1 MKNQISNEWL
11 KMNNQRTTTMETTRI
26 ELKDS
31 GVLFN
36 KELHEYWLGNKQLS
50 GITGMLQRQLFPNE
64 FEGIPESAINE
75 AARYGTEVH
84 ESIEMFDTS
93 WLNDGTQE
101 VQDYITLCKENN
113 LVHERS
119 EYTVTDGE
127 NWASNIDKVYR
138 ISDDTFSL
146 GDIKTYGT
154 MTPEKQEK
162 ARWQLSVYAYFF
174 ELQNTGAEVEKLF
187 IIHIRNKPKQDG
199 TFDHIRNILPI
210 ERIPSDI
217 CKELLDTD
225 LQGKQFINPYSIPEK
240 YRRQED
246 YIRQLIQTKDDVE
259 EKLKILKSE
268 ILEDMESKGVKT
280 WDTGTMR
287 LTRKLPTT
295 RVSFN
300 ATQFK
305 ADHPELD
312 YSPYERTSN
321 VSGSLLIAV

>member
-1 MKNQISNEWL
+1 MK
-11 KMNNQRTTTMETTRI
+11 TTRI

-36 KELHEYWLGNKQLS
+36 KEQHEYWLGGKQLS
-50 GITGMLQRQLFPNE
+50 GITGMLQRQLFPDE
-64 FEGIPESAINE
+64 FNNVPEGMLQE

-84 ESIEMFDTS
+84 ESIEAFDGS
-93 WLNDGTQE
+93 WINDGTQE
-101 VQDYITLCKENN
+101 VQDYISLCQENN

-138 ISDDTFSL
+138 SSDDTFSL

-154 MTPEKQEK
+154 MTSEKLEK
-162 ARWQLSVYAYFF
+162 ARWQLSIYAYFF
-174 ELQNTGAEVEKLF
+174 ELQNKGAKVGNLF
-187 IIHIRNKPKQDG
+187 ILHIRNKPKQDG
-199 TFDHIRNILPI
+199 TFDHISNIMPV

-225 LQGKQFINPYSIPEK
+225 PRGEQFINPYSIPEK
-240 YRRQED
+240 YREQED
-246 YIRQLIQTKDDVE
+246 YIRQLIQTKNE
-259 EKLKILKSE
+259 TEARLSEIKSE

-295 RVSFN
+295 RLSFN

>member
-1 MKNQISNEWL
+1 MK
-11 KMNNQRTTTMETTRI
+11 TTRI

-36 KELHEYWLGNKQLS
+36 KERHEYWLGDKQLS
-50 GITGMLQRQLFPNE
+50 GITGMLQRQLFPDE
-64 FEGIPESAINE
+64 FNNVPEEAIKE

-84 ESIEMFDTS
+84 ESIELFDSS
-93 WLNDGTQE
+93 WINDGTQE
-101 VQDYITLCKENN
+101 VQDYISLCQENG

-138 ISDDTFSL
+138 SSDDTFSL

-154 MTPEKQEK
+154 MTPDKLEK
-162 ARWQLSVYAYFF
+162 ARWQLSIYAYFF
-174 ELQNTGAEVEKLF
+174 KLQNQGAKVGNLF
-187 IIHIRNKPKQDG
+187 ILHIRNKPRNKPKQDG
-199 TFDHIRNILPI
+199 TFDHIRNIMPV

-225 LQGKQFINPYSIPEK
+225 LQGKQFINPYSIPKK
-240 YRRQED
+240 YREQEE
-246 YIRQLIQTKDDVE
+246 YIRQLIQTKDE
-259 EKLKILKSE
+259 TEARLSEIKSE

-295 RVSFN
+295 RLSFN
-300 ATQFK
+300 ANKFK

>member
-1 MKNQISNEWL
+1 MKNQVKQQL
-11 KMNNQRTTTMETTRI
+11 KSITMKTTRI

-31 GVLFN
+31 DVLFN
-36 KELHEYWLGNKQLS
+36 KERHEYWLGDKQLS
-50 GITGMLQRQLFPNE
+50 GITGMLQRQLFPDE
-64 FEGIPESAINE
+64 FNNVPEEAIKE
-75 AARYGTEVH
+75 AARYGTEIH
-84 ESIEMFDTS
+84 ESIELFDSS
-93 WLNDGTQE
+93 WINDGTQE
-101 VQDYITLCKENN
+101 VLDYIELCQENG

-138 ISDDTFSL
+138 SSDDTFSL

-154 MTPEKQEK
+154 MTSEKLEK
-162 ARWQLSVYAYFF
+162 ARWQLSIYAYFF
-174 ELQNTGAEVEKLF
+174 KLQNKGAKVDRLF
-187 IIHIRNKPKQDG
+187 ILHIRNKAKQDG
-199 TFDHIRNILPI
+199 TFDHIRNIMPV
-210 ERIPSDI
+210 ERIPSVI

-225 LQGKQFINPYSIPEK
+225 LMGKQFVNPYSIPDK

-246 YIRQLIQTKDDVE
+246 YIRRLIQTKDDVE

-295 RVSFN
+295 RLSFN

-321 VSGSLLIAV
+321 VSGSLMIAV

>member
-1 MKNQISNEWL
+1 
-11 KMNNQRTTTMETTRI
+11 METARI

-50 GITGMLQRQLFPNE
+50 GITGMIQRQLFPDE
-64 FEGIPESAINE
+64 FEGIPDNLLRE

-84 ESIEMFDTS
+84 ESIELFDSS
-93 WLNDGTQE
+93 WVNDGTQE
-101 VQDYITLCKENN
+101 VQDYISLCNENG

-138 ISDDTFSL
+138 VSDNSFSL

-154 MTPEKQEK
+154 MTPEKIEK

-174 ELQNTGAEVEKLF
+174 ELQNKGAKVEKLF
-187 IIHIRNKPKQDG
+187 IIHLRNKEKADG
-199 TFDHIRNILPI
+199 TFDHRAEIMPV
-210 ERIPSDI
+210 ERIPSQT
-217 CKELLDTD
+217 CKELLDAD
-225 LQGKQFINPYSIPEK
+225 LQGKKFTNPYSIPDKYKEK
-240 YRRQED
+240 EG
-246 YIRQLIQTKDDVE
+246 YIRQLIQTKNE
-259 EKLKILKSE
+259 MEARLSEIKSE
-268 ILEDMESKGVKT
+268 ILEDMEAVGVKT
-280 WDTGTMR
+280 WETETMK
-287 LTRKLPTT
+287 LTRKMPSV

-300 ATQFK
+300 AAKFK
-305 ADHPELD
+305 EDHPEID
-312 YSPYERTSN
+312 FKPYERISN

>member
-1 MKNQISNEWL
+1 MKNQVKQQL
-11 KMNNQRTTTMETTRI
+11 KSITMKTTRI

-31 GVLFN
+31 DVLFN
-36 KELHEYWLGNKQLS
+36 KERHEYWLGDKQLS
-50 GITGMLQRQLFPNE
+50 GITGMLQRQLFPDE
-64 FEGIPESAINE
+64 FDNVPEGMLQE
-75 AARYGTEVH
+75 AARYGMEVH
-84 ESIEMFDTS
+84 ESIEAFDSS
-93 WLNDGTQE
+93 WINDGTQE
-101 VQDYITLCKENN
+101 VLDYISLCQENG

-138 ISDDTFSL
+138 SSDDTFSL

-154 MTPEKQEK
+154 MTSEKLEK
-162 ARWQLSVYAYFF
+162 ARWQLSIYAYFL
-174 ELQNTGAEVEKLF
+174 ELQNRDARVGNLF
-187 IIHIRNKPKQDG
+187 ILHIRNKAKQDG
-199 TFDHIRNILPI
+199 TFDHIRNIMPV

-240 YRRQED
+240 YREQED

-295 RVSFN
+295 RLSFN

-312 YSPYERTSN
+312 YSLYERTSN

>member
-1 MKNQISNEWL
+1 MK
-11 KMNNQRTTTMETTRI
+11 TTRI

-31 GVLFN
+31 DVLFD
-36 KELHEYWLGNKQLS
+36 KERHEYWLGDKQLS
-50 GITGMLQRQLFPNE
+50 GITGMLQRQLFPDE
-64 FEGIPESAINE
+64 FNNVPERMLQE

-84 ESIEMFDTS
+84 ESIELFDSS
-93 WLNDGTQE
+93 WINDGTQE
-101 VQDYITLCKENN
+101 VQDYISLCQENN

-127 NWASNIDKVYR
+127 KWASNIDKVYR
-138 ISDDTFSL
+138 NTDDVFSL

-154 MTPEKQEK
+154 MTSEKLEK
-162 ARWQLSVYAYFF
+162 ARWQLSIYAYFF
-174 ELQNTGAEVEKLF
+174 ELQNKGAKVDRLF
-187 IIHIRNKPKQDG
+187 ILHIRNKAKQDG
-199 TFDHIRNILPI
+199 TFDHIKNIMPV
-210 ERIPSDI
+210 ERIPGDI

-295 RVSFN
+295 RLSFN

>member
-1 MKNQISNEWL
+1 
-11 KMNNQRTTTMETTRI
+11 MNNENQVKQQLKSTAMKTTRI

-36 KELHEYWLGNKQLS
+36 KERHEYWLGNRQLS
-50 GITGMLQRQLFPNE
+50 GITGMLQRQLFPDE
-64 FEGIPESAINE
+64 FDNVPEEAIKE

-84 ESIEMFDTS
+84 ESIETFDSS
-93 WLNDGTQE
+93 WINDGTQE
-101 VQDYITLCKENN
+101 VQDYISLCQENN

-138 ISDDTFSL
+138 SSDDTFSL

-154 MTPEKQEK
+154 MTPDKLEK
-162 ARWQLSVYAYFF
+162 ARWQLSIYAYFF
-174 ELQNTGAEVEKLF
+174 KLQNQGAKVGNLF
-187 IIHIRNKPKQDG
+187 ILHIRNKAKQDG
-199 TFDHIRNILPI
+199 TFDHIRNIMPV

-295 RVSFN
+295 RLSFN

-321 VSGSLLIAV
+321 VPGSLLIAV

>member
-1 MKNQISNEWL
+1 MK
-11 KMNNQRTTTMETTRI
+11 TTRI
-26 ELKDS
+26 ELEDS

-36 KELHEYWLGNKQLS
+36 KERHEYLIGEKQLS
-50 GITGMLQRQLFPNE
+50 GITGMLQRQLFPDE
-64 FEGIPESAINE
+64 FDNVPEGMLQE

-84 ESIEMFDTS
+84 ESIETFDSS
-93 WLNDGTQE
+93 WINDGTQE
-101 VQDYITLCKENN
+101 VQDYISLCQENN
-113 LVHERS
+113 LVHEMS

-138 ISDDTFSL
+138 SSDDTFSL
-146 GDIKTYGT
+146 GDIKTYGI
-154 MTPEKQEK
+154 MTSEKLEK
-162 ARWQLSVYAYFF
+162 ARWQLSIYAYFF
-174 ELQNTGAEVEKLF
+174 EVQNKGAKVDRLF
-187 IIHIRNKPKQDG
+187 ILHIRNKPKQDG
-199 TFDHIRNILPI
+199 TFNHISNIMPV

-240 YRRQED
+240 YREQED
-246 YIRQLIQTKDDVE
+246 YIRQLIQTKDDIE

-268 ILEDMESKGVKT
+268 ILEDMESKGVRT

-295 RVSFN
+295 RLSFN

>member
-1 MKNQISNEWL
+1 MKTE
-11 KMNNQRTTTMETTRI
+11 RI

-31 GVLFN
+31 GVLFS
-36 KELHEYWLGNKQLS
+36 KERHEYWLGEKQLS
-50 GITGMLQRQLFPNE
+50 GITGMLQRQLFPDE
-64 FEGIPESAINE
+64 FDNVPEGMLQE
-75 AARYGTEVH
+75 AAKYGSEVH
-84 ESIEMFDTS
+84 ESIELFDSS
-93 WLNDGTQE
+93 WINDGTQE
-101 VQDYITLCKENN
+101 VLDYISLCQENG

-138 ISDDTFSL
+138 SSDDTFSL

-154 MTPEKQEK
+154 MTPEKLEK
-162 ARWQLSVYAYFF
+162 ARWQLSIYAYFF
-174 ELQNTGAEVEKLF
+174 ELQNKDAKVDRLF
-187 IIHIRNKPKQDG
+187 ILHIKNKAKSDG
-199 TFDHIRNILPI
+199 TFDHISNILPV
-210 ERIPSDI
+210 ERIPCDI

-225 LQGKQFINPYSIPEK
+225 IKGEQFVNPYSIPEK
-240 YRRQED
+240 YREQED

-268 ILEDMESKGVKT
+268 ILEDMENMGVRT
-280 WDTGTMR
+280 WNTGTMR

-295 RVSFN
+295 RLSFN

-312 YSPYERTSN
+312 YSQYERTSN

>member
-1 MKNQISNEWL
+1 MKNQVKQQL
-11 KMNNQRTTTMETTRI
+11 KSITMKTTRI

-31 GVLFN
+31 DVLFN
-36 KELHEYWLGNKQLS
+36 KERHEYWLGDKQLS
-50 GITGMLQRQLFPNE
+50 GITGMLQRQLFPDE
-64 FEGIPESAINE
+64 FNNVPEEAIKE

-84 ESIEMFDTS
+84 ESIELFDSS
-93 WLNDGTQE
+93 WINDGTQE
-101 VQDYITLCKENN
+101 VLDYIGLCQENN

-138 ISDDTFSL
+138 SSDDTFSL

-154 MTPEKQEK
+154 MTSEKLEK
-162 ARWQLSVYAYFF
+162 ARWQLSIYAYFL
-174 ELQNTGAEVEKLF
+174 ELQNKDAKVGNLF
-187 IIHIRNKPKQDG
+187 ILHICNKAKQDG
-199 TFDHIRNILPI
+199 TFEHIRNIMPV

-240 YRRQED
+240 YREQED

-295 RVSFN
+295 RLSFN

-312 YSPYERTSN
+312 FSPYERTSN
-321 VSGSLLIAV
+321 VSGSLMIAV

>member
-1 MKNQISNEWL
+1 MKNQVKQQL
-11 KMNNQRTTTMETTRI
+11 KSITMKTTRI

-31 GVLFN
+31 DVLFN
-36 KELHEYWLGNKQLS
+36 KERHEYWRGDKQLS
-50 GITGMLQRQLFPNE
+50 GITGMLQRQLFPDE
-64 FEGIPESAINE
+64 FNNVPEEAIKE

-84 ESIEMFDTS
+84 ESIELFDSS
-93 WLNDGTQE
+93 WINDGTQE
-101 VQDYITLCKENN
+101 VSDYIELCQENG

-138 ISDDTFSL
+138 SSDDTFSL

-154 MTPEKQEK
+154 MTPDKLEK
-162 ARWQLSVYAYFF
+162 ARWQLSIYAYFF
-174 ELQNTGAEVEKLF
+174 KLQNQGAKVGNLF
-187 IIHIRNKPKQDG
+187 ILHIRNKPKQDG
-199 TFDHIRNILPI
+199 TFDHISNIMPV

-295 RVSFN
+295 RLSFN
-300 ATQFK
+300 STQFK

-312 YSPYERTSN
+312 FSPYERTSN
-321 VSGSLLIAV
+321 VSGSLMIAV

>member
-1 MKNQISNEWL
+1 MKTE
-11 KMNNQRTTTMETTRI
+11 RI

-36 KELHEYWLGNKQLS
+36 KERHEYWLGNRQLS
-50 GITGMLQRQLFPNE
+50 GITGMLQRQLFPDE
-64 FEGIPESAINE
+64 FDNVPEEAIKE

-84 ESIEMFDTS
+84 ESIELFDSS
-93 WLNDGTQE
+93 WINDGTQE
-101 VQDYITLCKENN
+101 ILDYISLCQENG

-138 ISDDTFSL
+138 SSDNTFSL

-154 MTPEKQEK
+154 MTPEKLEK
-162 ARWQLSVYAYFF
+162 ARWQLSIYAYFF
-174 ELQNTGAEVEKLF
+174 ELQNKDAKVDRLF
-187 IIHIRNKPKQDG
+187 ILHIRNKAKADG
-199 TFDHIRNILPI
+199 AFDHIKNIVPV

-217 CKELLDTD
+217 CKELLDAD
-225 LQGKQFINPYSIPEK
+225 MRGEQFVNPYSIPEK
-240 YRRQED
+240 YREQEG

-268 ILEDMESKGVKT
+268 ILEDMENMGVKT

-295 RVSFN
+295 RLSFN
-300 ATQFK
+300 ANKFK

>member
-1 MKNQISNEWL
+1 MK
-11 KMNNQRTTTMETTRI
+11 TTRI

-31 GVLFN
+31 DVLFN
-36 KELHEYWLGNKQLS
+36 KERHEYWRGDKQLS
-50 GITGMLQRQLFPNE
+50 GITGMLQRQLFPDE
-64 FEGIPESAINE
+64 FNNVPEEALKE

-84 ESIEMFDTS
+84 ESIELFDSS
-93 WLNDGTQE
+93 WINDGTQE
-101 VQDYITLCKENN
+101 VQDYISLCQENN

-127 NWASNIDKVYR
+127 KWASNIDKVYR
-138 ISDDTFSL
+138 NTDDVFSL

-154 MTPEKQEK
+154 MTPEKLEK
-162 ARWQLSVYAYFF
+162 ARWQLSIYAYFF
-174 ELQNTGAEVEKLF
+174 ELQNKEAKVDRLF
-187 IIHIRNKPKQDG
+187 ILHIRNKAKQDG
-199 TFDHIRNILPI
+199 TFDHISNILPI

-225 LQGKQFINPYSIPEK
+225 LQGKQFVNPYSIPDK
-240 YRRQED
+240 YRKQED
-246 YIRQLIQTKDDVE
+246 YIRRLIQTKNE
-259 EKLKILKSE
+259 TEARLSEIKSE

-295 RVSFN
+295 RLSFN
-300 ATQFK
+300 STQFK

-312 YSPYERTSN
+312 FSPYERTSN
-321 VSGSLLIAV
+321 VSGSLMIAV

>member
-295 RVSFN
+295 RLSFN

>member
-1 MKNQISNEWL
+1 MK
-11 KMNNQRTTTMETTRI
+11 TTRI

-31 GVLFN
+31 DVLFN
-36 KELHEYWLGNKQLS
+36 KERHEYWRGDKQLS
-50 GITGMLQRQLFPNE
+50 GITGMLQRQLFPDE
-64 FEGIPESAINE
+64 FNNVPEEALKE

-84 ESIEMFDTS
+84 ESIELFDSS
-93 WLNDGTQE
+93 WINDGTQE
-101 VQDYITLCKENN
+101 VQDYISLCQENN

-127 NWASNIDKVYR
+127 KWASNIDKVYR
-138 ISDDTFSL
+138 NTDDVFSL

-154 MTPEKQEK
+154 MTSEKLEK
-162 ARWQLSVYAYFF
+162 ARWQLSIYAYFF
-174 ELQNTGAEVEKLF
+174 ELQNKGAKVDRLF
-187 IIHIRNKPKQDG
+187 ILHIRNKAKQDG
-199 TFDHIRNILPI
+199 TFDHISNILPI

-225 LQGKQFINPYSIPEK
+225 LQGKQFVNPYSIPDK
-240 YRRQED
+240 YRKQED
-246 YIRQLIQTKDDVE
+246 YIRRLIQTKNE
-259 EKLKILKSE
+259 TEARLSEIKSE

-295 RVSFN
+295 RLSFN

-321 VSGSLLIAV
+321 VSGSLMIAV

>member
-1 MKNQISNEWL
+1 MKNQVKQQL
-11 KMNNQRTTTMETTRI
+11 KSITMKTTRI

-31 GVLFN
+31 DVLFN
-36 KELHEYWLGNKQLS
+36 KERHEYWRGDKQLS
-50 GITGMLQRQLFPNE
+50 GITGMLQRQLFPDE
-64 FEGIPESAINE
+64 FNNVPEEAIKE

-84 ESIEMFDTS
+84 ESIELFDSS
-93 WLNDGTQE
+93 WINDGTQE
-101 VQDYITLCKENN
+101 VSDYIELCQENG

-119 EYTVTDGE
+119 EYTVTDG
-127 NWASNIDKVYR
+127 IDKVYR
-138 ISDDTFSL
+138 SSDDTFSL

-154 MTPEKQEK
+154 MTPEKLEK
-162 ARWQLSVYAYFF
+162 ARWQLSIYAYFF
-174 ELQNTGAEVEKLF
+174 ELQNKEAKVGNLF
-187 IIHIRNKPKQDG
+187 ILHIRNKPKQDG
-199 TFDHIRNILPI
+199 TFDHIRNIMPV
-210 ERIPSDI
+210 ERIPGDI

-240 YRRQED
+240 YREQEE

-295 RVSFN
+295 RLSFN
-300 ATQFK
+300 ANKFK

>member
-1 MKNQISNEWL
+1 
-11 KMNNQRTTTMETTRI
+11 METTRI

-50 GITGMLQRQLFPNE
+50 GITGMLQRQLFPDE
-64 FEGIPESAINE
+64 FEGIPDNLLQE
-75 AARYGTEVH
+75 AVRYGIEVH
-84 ESIEMFDTS
+84 ESIEAFDTS

-101 VQDYITLCKENN
+101 VKDYISLCNEYG
-113 LVHERS
+113 LVHEKS

-127 NWASNIDKVYR
+127 SWASNIDKVYR
-138 ISDDTFSL
+138 MSDDTFSL

-154 MTPEKQEK
+154 MTSEKQEK

-174 ELQNTGAEVEKLF
+174 ELQNKGAKVDKLF
-187 IIHIRNKPKQDG
+187 IINLRNKARTDG
-199 TFDHIRNILPI
+199 TFDHRAEILQV
-210 ERIPSDI
+210 EKIPSQT

-225 LQGKQFINPYSIPEK
+225 LRGKQFINPYSIPEK

-295 RVSFN
+295 RLSFN

-305 ADHPELD
+305 ADYPELD